1 MKSIQHRA
9 LDWQCKVG
17 KAGKI
22 CQRAKLRQVDE
33 NALGKAH
40 CSAVARQ
47 ERVLVLETLNFQL
60 FCAFIS
66 RRLTNESDS
75 RAFLLLILLLVVLI
89 RKESDWEYV
98 GDSPGS
104 NKPQGLQ
111 TVHLLDHST
120 ILEVSFPRITDPIT
134 EQTKVS
140 QS

>member
-1 MKSIQHRA
+1 MSF
-9 LDWQCKVG
+9 
-17 KAGKI
+17 
-22 CQRAKLRQVDE
+22 LRQ
-33 NALGKAH
+33 
-40 CSAVARQ
+40 C
-47 ERVLVLETLNFQL
+47 
-60 FCAFIS
+60 
-66 RRLTNESDS
+66 
-75 RAFLLLILLLVVLI
+75 LLILLLVVLI

-111 TVHLLDHST
+111 EVHLLDHST